1 MANKIIDALEKEYC
15 GQGSALVYKSPFE
28 LLVAVILSAQCTD
41 VRVNKITSELFKC
54 YNTPEAMAKI
64 KKEDLI
70 RYIKSCGFYNTKSSS
85 IIAASKSIVE
95 NFNGE
100 VPQTMDELLTL
111 NGVGRKTAN
120 VVLANA
126 FNKDAFAVDT
136 HVFRVT
142 HRLGLSKGKTP
153 DAVEKDMTKLIPKG
167 KWKDAHHWLIWHG
180 RRVCKARNPLC
191 EDCVLKTMCPYKN
204 KMDEKKKC
212 L

>member
-1 MANKIIDALEKEYC
+1 MVKDIIDALEKEYL
-15 GQGSALVYKSPFE
+15 GQGPALLYESPFE

-41 VRVNKITSELFKC
+41 VRVNKVTRELFKC
-54 YNTPEAMAKI
+54 YNTPEAMANI

-70 RYIKSCGFYNTKSSS
+70 CYIKSCGFYNTKAEN

-95 NFNGE
+95 NFNGK

-126 FNKDAFAVDT
+126 FDKDAFAVDT
-136 HVFRVT
+136 HVFRVS
-142 HRLGLSKGKTP
+142 HRLSLSNGKTP
-153 DAVEKDMTKLIPKG
+153 YEVERDVTKIIPKE

-191 EDCVLKTMCPYKN
+191 EECVVKNMCPYKK
-204 KMDEKKKC
+204 KMDEK
-212 L
+212 